1 MKRITVIAYSSR
13 PSALREKEMKYK
25 KMNVGM
31 KKLQKEE
38 FYKSNGER
46 TTEKE
51 MTDLEEDDDETY

>member
-1 MKRITVIAYSSR
+1 
-13 PSALREKEMKYK
+13 MKYK